1 MINKWRRIIRIDQ
14 ELRANRYPTRQDL
27 INILRE
33 EWGETVTER
42 TIYDDF
48 ALLRDRLGAP
58 IEFSEEHGGYAYTD
72 PTYALPAIYVTEGEL
87 MGLFIG
93 QEIIQRYLGTPF
105 EAPLRSAIDKI
116 AEYLPDQVK
125 LDLNQAKDY
134 FTFEPGAIVAVQPGL
149 MEDLH
154 RASRVRKKVRIHYYT
169 AGRDEWNERTVCPHH
184 LYNTGSD
191 QYLFA
196 YDELRGQMRNFHLG
210 RIDRWEVL
218 DETFERQPDFSA
230 EEWMASAFQVERG
243 EEIANVVIRF
253 DEYQARYIRERRW
266 HESQEPLEELPDG
279 GVILRFSSGGLD
291 EVKRWVMQYGSHAEV
306 LAPEKLRTVVA
317 EEVARMARTY
327 GR

>member
-14 ELRANRYPTRQDL
+14 EIRAERCPSAQKLIDMLRD
-27 INILRE
+27 
-33 EWGETVTER
+33 EWGETVSER
-42 TIYDDF
+42 TIYDDI

-58 IEFSEEHGGYAYTD
+58 VEFDKGYGGYVYTD
-72 PTYALPAIYVTEGEL
+72 PTYVLPAIYVTEGEL

-93 QEIIQRYLGTPF
+93 HEIMHRYLGTPF

-125 LDLNQAKDY
+125 LDLDQAKDY
-134 FTFEPGAIVAVQPGL
+134 FTFEPGAFVNVQPGL
-149 MEDLH
+149 VEDLH
-154 RASRVRKKVRIHYYT
+154 RASRVQKKVRIHYYT

-230 EEWMASAFQVERG
+230 EEWMASAFQTERG
-243 EEIANVVIRF
+243 DEVFDVTIRF
-253 DEYQARYIRERRW
+253 DEYQARYIRERKW
-266 HESQEPLEELPDG
+266 HGSQGPPEELPDG
-279 GVILRFSSGGLD
+279 GVILRFSAGGLG
-291 EVKRWVMQYGSHAEV
+291 EVKRWVMQFGAHAKV
-306 LAPEKLRTVVA
+306 LAPDKLVQDVA
-317 EEVARMARTY
+317 EEVARMAHLY
-327 GR
+327 GH